1 MESIRIF
8 AYGSLLK
15 KTSLRKTVQDA
26 KDIYPAQIFG
36 FRRVFN
42 LASHYRFCETNG
54 APVCV
59 LNLEQ
64 QEQESAMNGISFEMD
79 RTSIEALVS
88 REQIYS
94 MYPVTVHDYHGMR
107 PEQRAFLF
115 WTSDY
120 EPYRYLAGSEAQ
132 RHYLALCLR
141 GCEVFGSRF
150 LEDFRAST
158 VFWAIDSAQ
167 EIEGIWE
174 GKF

>member
-1 MESIRIF
+1 MDTIRIF

-15 KTSLRKTVQDA
+15 ETSLRKTVPDA
-26 KDIYPAQIFG
+26 QDIYPARVFG

-42 LASHYRFCETNG
+42 LASHYRFCETTG

-64 QEQESAMNGISFEMD
+64 QEPEAAMNGICFEMD
-79 RTSIEALVS
+79 RGSIESLVS

-94 MYPVTVHDYHGMR
+94 MHPVTAHDYHGAR
-107 PEQRAFLF
+107 PKQTAFLF
-115 WTSDY
+115 WASDH

-132 RHYLALCLR
+132 RHYLNLCLR
-141 GCEVFGSRF
+141 GCEVFGARF

-158 VFWAIDSAQ
+158 AFWEIDSAE
-167 EIEGIWE
+167 EIERIWQGE
-174 GKF
+174 Y